1 MAIAEKTVDL
11 PLAALEGGRLEVRM
25 DRGTL
30 RIRSGEPGA
39 ARLEIRLKSEADTR
53 EEAQALLDGFSPD
66 VSEHGG
72 EVRIGLEFG
81 PTNETWT
88 WFLRRRRDKHLDAEV
103 TVTVPRRQDLRVA
116 LEAGDLE
123 VEGAEG
129 AVELS
134 VKAGRLH
141 LGSVTGDARAHAA
154 AGQIDVGH
162 VTGRLTIQTQIGAVL
177 VREAGEA
184 LEISTES
191 GDITTRLLHPLRE
204 DSRLTTKLGQI
215 RVELAD
221 QVGADLDAQVQAG
234 RVVCDYP
241 LLGSGGGQP
250 AGGSRQGAVNGGGR
264 KLTLST
270 QAGQIHVGRLSP
282 A

>member
-1 MAIAEKTVDL
+1 MVTVEKTVDL
-11 PLAALEGGRLEVRM
+11 PLAAREGGRLEVRM

-39 ARLEIRLKSEADTR
+39 ARLEIRLNSEAGTR

-66 VSEHGG
+66 VSERDG
-72 EVRIGLEFG
+72 EVRIGLQLG

-88 WFLRRRRDKHLDAEV
+88 WFLRRRRDKHLNAEV

-129 AVELS
+129 SVELS
-134 VKAGRLH
+134 VKAGRLY
-141 LGSVTGDARAHAA
+141 LGSVTGDARAQTA

-162 VTGRLTIQTQIGAVL
+162 VTGRLTLQTQIGAVR

-191 GDITTRLLHPLRE
+191 GDITTRLLQPLRE

-221 QVGADLDAQVQAG
+221 QVGADLDARVQAG

-241 LLGSGGGQP
+241 LLGSGGQP